1 MSNSLIG
8 ARIPSSAA
16 EAVSMDRSRLRLI
29 DSVAGDPDRPWKDNA
44 RDQFAID
51 ANAVLE
57 ALLAEYGVEA
67 ALAAVERQGLKGAYR
82 HVIEPLHAEAV
93 ARRLKRQA
101 AGGTPDAEPGAAP
114 DPAGM

>member
-1 MSNSLIG
+1 MN
-8 ARIPSSAA
+8 
-16 EAVSMDRSRLRLI
+16 RSRLRLI
-29 DSVAGDPDRPWKDNA
+29 DSVASDPERPWKDNT

-67 ALAAVERQGLKGAYR
+67 ALDAVERQGFKGAYR
-82 HVIEPLHAEAV
+82 HVVEPLYAEAV

-101 AGGTPDAEPGAAP
+101 AGSASDTTQGDISDSTTSAE
-114 DPAGM
+114 